1 MIPGIVLVLALV
13 VLASPLCT
21 TSVEVGNFH
30 LMLLPD
36 DLIIGS
42 TVSKPDFSTL
52 ISSPSIPYGVDV
64 LGTKLYTTPKGIK
77 DTLPLLITVLL

>member
-13 VLASPLCT
+13 VLVSPLCT
-21 TSVEVGNFH
+21 TSVEIGNFH
-30 LMLLPD
+30 LIVLLD
-36 DLIIGS
+36 VLMIGS

-52 ISSPSIPYGVDV
+52 ITSFSIPYGVDV

-77 DTLPLLITVLL
+77 DTLPPLITVLL